1 MDVKQLEEANEAI
14 AMLKELDLPISI
26 EQLGQRKILETEYLK
41 ENVIPQIQSQIQS
54 LVENLHKSF
63 CFVVNYEY
71 GTPVE
76 VRLVDKAKIKDVI
89 PGSDK
94 TNTARSRAIN
104 VYTSERIQNAWNV
117 FIESLPVDK
126 PYYRFTLTQSY
137 SSLSKL
143 LRIIQSGDML
153 MYIKPLFE
161 ALNLPTTGM
170 MTPKYLVDMLEP
182 EQFVNEKTKE
192 GTVKKI
198 ALCLQSQKV
207 VSQGDGTRK
216 KIFMTDGV
224 TPVMIKKTKI
234 IKEGQW
240 SLKLLCDL
248 MAQKEYLAN
257 LHIK

>member
-76 VRLVDKAKIKDVI
+76 VRLVDKTKIKDVI

-117 FIESLPVDK
+117 FIA
-126 PYYRFTLTQSY
+126 
-137 SSLSKL
+137 LSKL